1 LMWEGDIMA
10 PLKKGMH
17 LERFKISDLQPAE
30 YNPRKDLQPG
40 DIEYEKIKRSIQE
53 FGYIDPLI
61 LNKDMTVIGGHQRLK
76 VLQELG
82 YTEIDCI
89 VTDLTKDKEK
99 ALNIALNKIS
109 GEWDIPMLKDLLLD
123 IDTGSFDISITGFDS
138 DEIDALMTK
147 NSNPADIE
155 ELLKELDMEQVIE
168 KPIWATIRTDPSNQ
182 ELLEKAFLILENNG
196 IRIERSYEK

>member
-1 LMWEGDIMA
+1 MDVKTVPINELI
-10 PLKKGMH
+10 P
-17 LERFKISDLQPAE
+17 SV
-30 YNPRKDLQPG
+30 YNPRKDLKPG
-40 DIEYEKIKRSIQE
+40 DQEYEKIKKSIEE
-53 FGYIDPLI
+53 FGYVDPI
-61 LNKDMTVIGGHQRLK
+61 IINKDLTVIGGHQRLK

-123 IDTGSFDISITGFDS
+123 IDTGSFDIGITGFDS
-138 DEIDALMTK
+138 DEIEDLMTK
-147 NSNPADIE
+147 NANPADIE

-182 ELLEKAFLILENNG
+182 ELLEKALLILENNG
-196 IRIERSYEK
+196 IRIERSYET